1 MIEHEEAYQSTLKY
15 FNNDELAT
23 SVFIDKYALRD
34 DKDHL
39 LEKNPDDMHRRM
51 AKEIARI
58 EKNKFK
64 NPLSENEIYEYFKG
78 FKRIVPQGSI
88 MYGLGNHYKYITL
101 GNCYTLEK
109 PYDSISGILYVEQQL
124 ANLTKRRAGIGIN
137 LSNLR
142 PIGTPTTNSSKTSS
156 GITTFMEWY
165 SFAIRNIAQGGRRA
179 AGLLILDIH
188 HPEILNFIN
197 YKKDLTKVTGA
208 NVSVCLT
215 DEFLQAVDNNAE
227 YEQRWP
233 INSSTPIIS
242 NKINARKVWNE
253 IIKSSWQCAE
263 PGILIWSNIE
273 RETPSDYYEEYK
285 VCGLN
290 PCLPEWVGVYSINGY
305 KTIRNVK
312 VGDLIWSTEGWTKVI
327 NKIDRGEKF
336 IYEYL
341 LEDNTSFFCTQDHKI
356 VSDGIKVSI
365 KDASSIDKFDIIGQE
380 NKYTTVKIIG
390 SKLFSCENVY
400 DITVDNNSHTFWCNG
415 FNVSNCGEQILAELD
430 SCRLLLLNLYSY
442 VKNPFTNNSQFDYD
456 LFYNDVQIAQ
466 RLMDNIVDLEL
477 ECIERVIK
485 KVQSDPE
492 PKEIKQNELLM
503 WQKIRA
509 KAKNGRRT
517 GTGITGLG
525 DCLAALN
532 IGFGSEDSIQTTN
545 NIYKTLKF
553 GAYRTSIE
561 IAKQYGSFVGY
572 DAEKEKNCPYIQRF
586 KDEELTLSNTTIYGS
601 DILEDMKKYGRRNVT
616 CLTTSPAGSVSILT
630 QTTSGIEPVFQ
641 LKYTRRKKILSDG
654 NVDFVDKTGDKWQ
667 HYEVL
672 HSKLK
677 DWMRITNETDIE
689 KSPWIT
695 ADKINW
701 QNRVKLQAIAQ
712 KHIDSSLSSTV
723 NIPNSATEQDV
734 ENIYLE
740 AWKSGCK
747 GITVYRDGCRDGILI
762 KDKKSEKSDK
772 TIRPRELECD
782 VHHVLVNGIEY
793 FTLVGLWEDGTPYE
807 MFAGKNGCVNK
818 KIKKG
823 KIIRKRK
830 NFYKFVSE
838 DGDYELAPITGVM
851 SDFEETISRLTSGL
865 LRYNADIN
873 FIVNQLEKVGGT
885 REELNNFGKCLARVL
900 RKHYIKDHTPYD
912 EEKCPDCG
920 GNLVRI
926 GGCPTCSCGY
936 SKCL

>member
-1 MIEHEEAYQSTLKY
+1 MIEHEEAYQSTLEY

-23 SVFIDKYALRD
+23 SVFLDKYALRNE
-34 DKDHL
+34 KDEL
-39 LEKNPDDMHRRM
+39 LERNPDDMHRRM

-64 NPLSENEIYEYFKG
+64 NPLSEDEIYEYFKG

-179 AGLLILDIH
+179 AGLLILDVH
-188 HPEILNFIN
+188 HPEVLNFIN

-215 DEFLQAVDNNAE
+215 DEFLQAVDNDAE

-233 INSSTPIIS
+233 INSSTPTVS
-242 NKINARKVWNE
+242 NKVNARSVWKE

-285 VCGLN
+285 ACGLN
-290 PCLPEWVGVYSINGY
+290 P
-305 KTIRNVK
+305 
-312 VGDLIWSTEGWTKVI
+312 
-327 NKIDRGEKF
+327 
-336 IYEYL
+336 
-341 LEDNTSFFCTQDHKI
+341 
-356 VSDGIKVSI
+356 
-365 KDASSIDKFDIIGQE
+365 
-380 NKYTTVKIIG
+380 
-390 SKLFSCENVY
+390 
-400 DITVDNNSHTFWCNG
+400 
-415 FNVSNCGEQILAELD
+415 CGEQILAELD

-442 VKNPFTNNSQFDYD
+442 VKNPFENNAQFDYD
-456 LFYNDVQIAQ
+456 SFYNDAQIAQ
-466 RLMDNIVDLEL
+466 RLMDDIVDLEL

-503 WQKIRA
+503 WQKIKE

-532 IGFGSEDSIQTTN
+532 IRFGSENSIQVTN

-572 DAEKEKNCPYIQRF
+572 DAKKEKDCPYIQRF
-586 KDEELTLSNTTIYGS
+586 KDEELVLSNTTIDGS
-601 DILEDMKKYGRRNVT
+601 DILEDMEKYGRRNVT

-641 LKYTRRKKILSDG
+641 LKYTRRKKILGEG
-654 NVDFVDKTGDKWQ
+654 NADFVDKTGDKWQ
-667 HYEVL
+667 HYDVL
-672 HSKLK
+672 HPKLK
-677 DWMRITNETDIE
+677 DWMRITGETNIE

-712 KHIDSSLSSTV
+712 SHIDSSLSSTV

-762 KDKKSEKSDK
+762 KDKKSDK

-873 FIVNQLEKVGGT
+873 FIVNQLEKVGGAK
-885 REELNNFGKCLARVL
+885 EELNNFGKCLARVL

-926 GGCPTCSCGY
+926 GGCPTCTCGY